1 VYTDRGTGY
10 PFETITNV
18 APLNNEEAEVNLE
31 HTKGE
36 VWLVMFQ
43 NSFWDDLKS
52 QKEMAK
58 YQEILEK
65 R

>member
-36 VWLVMFQ
+36 VWLVFPF
-43 NSFWDDLKS
+43 SDSWDDPDD
-52 QKEMAK
+52 
-58 YQEILEK
+58 
-65 R
+65 